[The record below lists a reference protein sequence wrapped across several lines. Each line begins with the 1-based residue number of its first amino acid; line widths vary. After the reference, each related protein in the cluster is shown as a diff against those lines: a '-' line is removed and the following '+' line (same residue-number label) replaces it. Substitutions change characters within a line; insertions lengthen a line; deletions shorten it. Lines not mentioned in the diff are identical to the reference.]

1 MLILDTTGFN
11 YGRISLTLWIHD
23 CKKCGIMTQRVCKT
37 ADMLD
42 LLVFFEP
49 II

>member
-11 YGRISLTLWIHD
+11 YGRISLTLWIQI
-23 CKKCGIMTQRVCKT
+23 CRKYELMTQRVCKT
-37 ADMLD
+37 ADMLH
-42 LLVFFEP
+42 LFEVFER